1 MKKYRYYLQE
11 SVKCQLKGIKP
22 KKISKQEA
30 KKVEIDPKTSIKR
43 KSYEGFVVLL
53 REKTAENMCRI
64 IREIDKY
71 EFDPKVQTLLNNLSN
86 RIKTLEKRRK

>member
-11 SVKCQLKGIKP
+11 SDKCQLKGIKH

-30 KKVEIDPKTSIKR
+30 KKVEINSNKIKTKCY
-43 KSYEGFVVLL
+43 KECVVLL

>member
-11 SVKCQLKGIKP
+11 SDKCQLKGIKI
-22 KKISKQEA
+22 KKISKQDA
-30 KKVEIDPKTSIKR
+30 KKVEIDSNKIKI
-43 KSYEGFVVLL
+43 KCYEKCVVLL

>member
-11 SVKCQLKGIKP
+11 SDKCHLKGIKLIR
-22 KKISKQEA
+22 ISKQEA
-30 KKVEIDPKTSIKR
+30 KKVTINSNNIK
-43 KSYEGFVVLL
+43 KKCYKDCVVLL